1 MVRIWHQRP
10 GGANEKLFFF
20 SSPGAIFV
28 RPVSHQPL
36 FPSPLDF
43 LTLPREDLDRHHNTV
58 FPNIFLTQHGVYG
71 VAWTHWCQVREKPT
85 HCSIFSLFLASFYIF
100 FLAASDRIGSDRT
113 VAVIIITPAAP
124 ASLIYPRRANERK
137 LRYNSGSSAWATG
150 GKGWMKKRRT
160 KQQQRVRPLQLQ
172 ADPKSSQL
180 NWGRYGHCESGR
192 AGSFWK

>member
-1 MVRIWHQRP
+1 MVRVWHQRP

-100 FLAASDRIGSDRT
+100 FLAASDRIGSDRIEPSPSSSSHRRHQRRLYILGERT
-113 VAVIIITPAAP
+113 KGSFDTTAAAAP
-124 ASLIYPRRANERK
+124 GRLEER
-137 LRYNSGSSAWATG
+137 G
-150 GKGWMKKRRT
+150 G
-160 KQQQRVRPLQLQ
+160 
-172 ADPKSSQL
+172 
-180 NWGRYGHCESGR
+180 
-192 AGSFWK
+192 